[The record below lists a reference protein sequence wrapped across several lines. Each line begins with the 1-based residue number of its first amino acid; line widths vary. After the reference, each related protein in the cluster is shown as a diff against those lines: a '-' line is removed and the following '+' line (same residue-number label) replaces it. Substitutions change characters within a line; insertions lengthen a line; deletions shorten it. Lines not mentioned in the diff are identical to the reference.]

1 MRFGD
6 IGSRYEWDFVIL
18 EVYMNE
24 ICDIRSR
31 YESLYISTLCGG
43 HWQIRNKLL
52 YCIKANSG
60 DNY

>member
-1 MRFGD
+1 MR
-6 IGSRYEWDFVIL
+6 FVIL
-18 EVYMNE
+18 EIDMNE

-43 HWQIRNKLL
+43 HLRIPNKLL

>member
-1 MRFGD
+1 MR
-6 IGSRYEWDFVIL
+6 FVIL
-18 EVYMNE
+18 EVDMNE

-43 HWQIRNKLL
+43 HLRIPNKLL
-52 YCIKANSG
+52 SCIKANSG

>member
-1 MRFGD
+1 VILKVD
-6 IGSRYEWDFVIL
+6 INEICKIGSRYEWVC
-18 EVYMNE
+18 E
-24 ICDIRSR
+24 IGSR

-43 HWQIRNKLL
+43 HWRIRNKLL